1 MGNTI
6 TINDGL
12 KTYEIKNQK
21 GELLGEI
28 TFNPMDENI
37 IERYNDGLKKLE
49 AKEKEFKQK
58 KEQTI
63 EDVIAEDNFIKQT
76 IDEIF
81 NASVSEKFFSIMGV
95 RSVVSGKFYFEFVI
109 EVLGR
114 IIKEEG
120 NKQKLAMQKRI
131 EKYGKRYQ

>member
-28 TFNPMDENI
+28 TFNPMDANI
-37 IERYNDGLKKLE
+37 IERYNDRIKKLE

-63 EDVIAEDNFIKQT
+63 EDVIEEDNFIKQT

-81 NASVSEKFFSIMGV
+81 NAPVSEKFFSIMGV
-95 RSVVSGKFYFEFVI
+95 RSVVNGKFYFEFVI

>member
-21 GELLGEI
+21 GELLGEFS
-28 TFNPMDENI
+28 FNPMDSNL
-37 IERYNDGLKKLE
+37 IERYNEGIKKLE
-49 AKEKEFKQK
+49 AKEKEMSGK
-58 KEQTI
+58 KDLSLEEII
-63 EDVIAEDNFIKQT
+63 EEDNFIKQT
-76 IDEIF
+76 IDEIL
-81 NASVSEKFFSIMGV
+81 NAPVSEKFFSIMGV
-95 RSVVSGKFYFEFVI
+95 RSVINGKFYFEFVL

-114 IIKEEG
+114 IIKEEA

-131 EKYGKRYQ
+131 EKYGKKFK